1 MNFNTLV
8 SSVVVSLALSASA
21 FAQWGGSSLNMGIGG
36 SYNRTTLPNGRSI
49 TSNNLSWGVGLGSA
63 SYNYPAYG
71 GWGGYGGGG
80 CTPAVLP
87 YYGGGCTPAVL
98 PYYGGRCYPVV
109 SYSPF
114 TNTWGNPRYAPQYPC
129 VPAAYLPQASVGV
142 GGW

>member
-49 TSNNLSWGVGLGSA
+49 TNNNLSWGVGLGGA

-71 GWGGYGGGG
+71 GWGGGWGGYG
-80 CTPAVLP
+80 
-87 YYGGGCTPAVL
+87 GGGCTPAVL